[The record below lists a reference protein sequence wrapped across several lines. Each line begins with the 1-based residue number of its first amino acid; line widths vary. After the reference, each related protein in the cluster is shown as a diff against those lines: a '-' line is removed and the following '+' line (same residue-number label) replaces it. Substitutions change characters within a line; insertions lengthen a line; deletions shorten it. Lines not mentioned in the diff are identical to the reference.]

1 MSMLSPEDLAR
12 LSSAESLFP
21 SPIPVQSISSD
32 EFMPGPQTE
41 KQREF
46 EVRVKEMGTQMAKR
60 LGMSRRPS
68 SKVRRAWPGRFLL

>member
-1 MSMLSPEDLAR
+1 
-12 LSSAESLFP
+12 
-21 SPIPVQSISSD
+21 
-32 EFMPGPQTE
+32 MPGPQTE